1 VCIEKALP
9 TKKAFSFKAPEDGE
23 YAFSI
28 ATVDQTGKA
37 TPADVSREA
46 PCLIVVVDTQSP
58 RIDLSLLPGA
68 GVGAVVRCDVRDLNP
83 DPTKLKIEYQSTDQS
98 WHTLTPVSTAA
109 DLFPIP
115 DEKSWTGL
123 IRAETRDKANN
134 AAAVESNL
142 KTADTAATQSPG
154 NPAPD
159 PDKLNSLDNTLP
171 SADSDPIPAHVESR
185 SNKPAPADT
194 TSTNRQLLNSTHAEL
209 AYQLDQVG
217 PSGVGKVEVWMT
229 SDEGK
234 TWKKLCED
242 KNRKSPVEFDLP
254 GEGVYGLTL
263 VVSNGYGMGD
273 PPPAKGDQPDAWIE
287 VDTTKP
293 VAQLLGVRPLMGDKG
308 GALQIT
314 WSAKDKNLGADC
326 IGLSFANSKE
336 GPWMP
341 IGKNLK
347 NDGAYRWPV
356 PRDAG
361 AEFFVRLEVSD
372 RAGNT
377 TVCES
382 PDKVVLDMSHPKDSA
397 LAGGSPLNRICHR
410 LANRSL
416 LHTTALAPGDTI
428 SVGRSSFRHCA
439 CIKAGFLTKSRIS
452 FHGLLDLGR
461 AARGIRSDNA
471 YRCLVGGASGDF
483 LGPVGFRGLC
493 EYCHVSGRLV

>member
-1 VCIEKALP
+1 LAIAGLALFVWTIGIVPVAPAQAPAIPKKYHNDLRFNLPFQLGDADRASLREVHLYVKHGSDNWVCIEKALP
-9 TKKAFSFKAPEDGE
+9 NKKAFSFKAPEDGE

-37 TPADVSREA
+37 NPADVSREA

-68 GVGAVVRCDVRDLNP
+68 GAGAVIRCDVKDANP
-83 DPTKLKIEYQSTDQS
+83 DATKLKIEYQTADQS

-123 IRAETRDKANN
+123 VRAETRDKANN

-142 KTADTAATQSPG
+142 KTADTATGQSPL

-159 PDKLNSLDNTLP
+159 ADKVNSLENSLP
-171 SADSDPIPAHVESR
+171 AVDPDPIPTHVESR
-185 SNKPAPADT
+185 SNKPAPAET
-194 TSTNRQLLNSTHAEL
+194 ATANRQLLNSTHAEL
-209 AYQLDQVG
+209 AYQLNEVG

-229 SDEGK
+229 SDDGK
-234 TWKKLCED
+234 SWKKLCED

-263 VVSNGYGMGD
+263 VVCNGYGMGD
-273 PPPAKGDQPDAWIE
+273 PPPAKGDQPDTWIE

-293 VAQLLGVRPLMGDKG
+293 VAQLLGARPLMSEKG
-308 GALQIT
+308 GALHIT
-314 WSAKDKNLGADC
+314 WSAKDKNLGADS
-326 IGLSFANSKE
+326 IGLSFATSKE

-341 IGKNLK
+341 IAKNLK

-382 PDKVVLDMSHPKDSA
+382 TDKVVLDMSHPKA
-397 LAGGSPLNRICHR
+397 KVLGVTAKTG
-410 LANRSL
+410 RSL
-416 LHTTALAPGDTI
+416 PPTG
-428 SVGRSSFRHCA
+428 
-439 CIKAGFLTKSRIS
+439 
-452 FHGLLDLGR
+452 
-461 AARGIRSDNA
+461 N
-471 YRCLVGGASGDF
+471 
-483 LGPVGFRGLC
+483 
-493 EYCHVSGRLV
+493 

>member
-1 VCIEKALP
+1 LAAAGLALLVGTIGIVRTAPAQAPAIPKKYHNDLRFNLPFQLGDGDRASLREVHLYVKHGSDNWVCVEKALP

-58 RIDLSLLPGA
+58 RIELSLLPGA
-68 GVGAVVRCDVRDLNP
+68 GAGAVVRCDVKDANP

-115 DEKSWTGL
+115 DDKSWTGL

-142 KTADTAATQSPG
+142 KTADTAATQSPA

-159 PDKLNSLDNTLP
+159 PDKLNTLDNTLP
-171 SADSDPIPAHVESR
+171 SADPDPIPAHVESR

-229 SDEGK
+229 GDEGK

-293 VAQLLGVRPLMGDKG
+293 AAQLLGVRPLMGDKG

-341 IGKNLK
+341 IAKNLK

-382 PDKVVLDMSHPKDSA
+382 PDKVVLDMSHPKAKVLGVTAKS
-397 LAGGSPLNRICHR
+397 G
-410 LANRSL
+410 RSL
-416 LHTTALAPGDTI
+416 PPTG
-428 SVGRSSFRHCA
+428 
-439 CIKAGFLTKSRIS
+439 
-452 FHGLLDLGR
+452 
-461 AARGIRSDNA
+461 N
-471 YRCLVGGASGDF
+471 
-483 LGPVGFRGLC
+483 
-493 EYCHVSGRLV
+493 

>member
-1 VCIEKALP
+1 
-9 TKKAFSFKAPEDGE
+9 
-23 YAFSI
+23 
-28 ATVDQTGKA
+28 
-37 TPADVSREA
+37 
-46 PCLIVVVDTQSP
+46 
-58 RIDLSLLPGA
+58 
-68 GVGAVVRCDVRDLNP
+68 
-83 DPTKLKIEYQSTDQS
+83 
-98 WHTLTPVSTAA
+98 
-109 DLFPIP
+109 
-115 DEKSWTGL
+115 
-123 IRAETRDKANN
+123 
-134 AAAVESNL
+134 L
-142 KTADTAATQSPG
+142 KTADTSAKESVVVTS
-154 NPAPD
+154 PD
-159 PDKLNSLDNTLP
+159 PDKLNSLENSLP

-185 SNKPAPADT
+185 SNKPVPADA

-229 SDEGK
+229 GDEGK

-293 VAQLLGVRPLMGDKG
+293 AAQLLGVRPLMGDKG

-341 IGKNLK
+341 IAKNLK

-382 PDKVVLDMSHPKDSA
+382 PDKVVLDMSHPKAKVLGVTAKS
-397 LAGGSPLNRICHR
+397 G
-410 LANRSL
+410 RSL
-416 LHTTALAPGDTI
+416 PPTG
-428 SVGRSSFRHCA
+428 
-439 CIKAGFLTKSRIS
+439 
-452 FHGLLDLGR
+452 
-461 AARGIRSDNA
+461 N
-471 YRCLVGGASGDF
+471 
-483 LGPVGFRGLC
+483 
-493 EYCHVSGRLV
+493 